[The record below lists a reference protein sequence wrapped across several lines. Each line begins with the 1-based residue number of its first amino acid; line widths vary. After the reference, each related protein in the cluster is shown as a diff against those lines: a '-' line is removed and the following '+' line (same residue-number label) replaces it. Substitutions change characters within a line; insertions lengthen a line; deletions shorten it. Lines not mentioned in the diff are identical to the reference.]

1 MAIVN
6 STPLVG
12 LGLPTT
18 GDLTGTW
25 GTEVNNT
32 ITSLID
38 SAISG
43 TTTLSSDVDVTLTD
57 TALVANQA
65 REAILLWTASGT
77 STRYI
82 TAPARS
88 KAYIVINA
96 TGSTQS
102 IVVRGAGP
110 TTGVTVVAAERC
122 VVAWNGSDFVK
133 VASSVADGVTSVAM
147 TVPTGLSVSGSPITS
162 SGTLAITTSLNG
174 IVKGNGSGFTTA
186 TSGTDYAP
194 ATSGTSILYG
204 NGSGGFSNVTLGSGL
219 TFTTGTLNTVSSLTG
234 ITIDSP
240 SYLTAL
246 GTYAGDD
253 ITSGINNVLIG
264 TSAGTQ
270 LTTGSYN
277 TALGTN
283 ALGTG
288 SGHTYN
294 VAIGS
299 EAMYNTSGNVSR
311 YTAIGYQAGRSPAT
325 GASEATYI
333 GYQAG
338 YRLAGG
344 YNTGIGFQA
353 LYGAASSATGT
364 YNVAIGY
371 TAGQGI
377 STGGSNTLIGY
388 GAGSSITTGSSN
400 TIIGRFS
407 GNDGGNFNITTSS
420 YYTVLSD
427 GFGTWKA
434 YWDPNDNFV
443 TKLTSTAPTLNT
455 NKTMTFELT
464 SNTSLKISVRGTDG
478 TTRSVSLTL
487 T

>member
-1 MAIVN
+1 MALVN
-6 STPLVG
+6 YTPLLG

-18 GDLTGTW
+18 GDLNGTW
-25 GTEVNNT
+25 GSAVNT
-32 ITSLID
+32 AVTSLID

-43 TTTLSSDVDVTLTD
+43 TTTLSTDADVTLTD
-57 TALVANQA
+57 TTFVANQA

-77 STRYI
+77 TTRYI

-133 VASSVADGVTSVAM
+133 IASSVTNGVTSVAM

-204 NGSGGFSNVTLGSGL
+204 NGSGGFSNVTVGTGLSFAAGSLSVSG
-219 TFTTGTLNTVSSLTG
+219 TFLTG
-234 ITIDSP
+234 ATGAF
-240 SYLTAL
+240 LTAL
-246 GTYAGDD
+246 GQSAGTS
-253 ITSGINNVLIG
+253 ITSGSSNTLVGL
-264 TSAGTQ
+264 SAGGA
-270 LTTGSYN
+270 LTTGNSN
-277 TALGTN
+277 TALGEYTLN
-283 ALGTG
+283 TGTG
-288 SGHTYN
+288 HGQN
-294 VAIGS
+294 VAIGA
-299 EAMYNTSGNVSR
+299 EALYSPAGNVSYNVAVGYQSGR
-311 YTAIGYQAGRSPAT
+311 TLGLGVGYNTYLGAQSGYRMTAGYNTAIGY
-325 GASEATYI
+325 
-333 GYQAG
+333 
-338 YRLAGG
+338 
-344 YNTGIGFQA
+344 QA

-371 TAGQGI
+371 TAGQSV
-377 STGGSNTLIGY
+377 STGSSNTLIGY
-388 GAGSSITTGSSN
+388 GSGSSITTGSSN

-420 YYTVLSD
+420 YYTVMSD

-443 TKLTSTAPTLNT
+443 TKITSTAPTLNT

-464 SNTSLKISVRGTDG
+464 SNTSLKISVRGSDG
-478 TTRSVSLTL
+478 VTRSASLTL